1 MRELRPMWGCSR
13 RFSKGRRLAMGV
25 FFVGFVLV
33 PTTWAQQQQDVT
45 MTVEARGRDQKAS
58 RITLDFVNAEIQQL
72 LRFLSR
78 ETNLTIIAS
87 AEDIQNKRL
96 SLVNL
101 RNVTVEEALERIK
114 SGLMQFGL
122 TTIQTDTTLIIT
134 TVQKAAKMKVPVSF
148 GADPT
153 QIPDT
158 DAVITQVI
166 PLSNLDAAQI
176 ADRLKPMTSDAGV
189 VFGDATS
196 NSVVITDV
204 ASNIRRIAQ
213 TLKVM
218 DASDEGI
225 GLKVKVI
232 QIRNGSAETIA
243 RALNELFREE
253 AQASA
258 LVRKATGTSDPALMQ
273 KLLDQARSTGVDLI
287 RGRVQI
293 SANAESNQVIVKAS
307 ESNIAIIET
316 LISQMDVAPAVQTE
330 FRVYRLRYA
339 SAKTVA
345 EYLQNIL
352 TGRTGTTGRGQ
363 QQQQRF
369 RPPWEQPPS
378 QEGTRVQG
386 LVGEVRIAA
395 DERLNGIVVAT
406 DPRNFTLLDRLIEQI
421 DQQDQPSE
429 EIQIFFLQHGNAQS
443 VVETIQTL
451 IQGQQQQRG
460 NVPWWWDDWRRQQ
473 EEPREGV
480 YGLRGQVQLSADTR
494 LNAIVAAT
502 SAANLAVLKD
512 LIQRLDV
519 SMPSQEWGTRI
530 YQLQYADATNVANI
544 INSVYQGTSR
554 QQGFGGGFFFFLQQ
568 AGRQRNQAQ
577 GSLAGN
583 VVAQEYPTTNSVIIS
598 TATARN
604 FELIEEFIKQLD
616 VPTPPQQREITRI
629 FNLEYADAEDLASL
643 LSDLWAEQGTTGGGG
658 GFFNFVR
665 QMQRASAEQTDI
677 NSLAGKVRLFADPQ
691 TNSLVVTTAAR
702 YIQDVEELIRQL
714 DIVRGQVWLDIT
726 ILEATLDDSTK
737 LGMELSLTEKRLF
750 GTDAFGKGR
759 APGKNPLT
767 GTFTSD
773 VNLDQEVTGFTLSLA
788 TKEYLAFLHTL
799 MRENKVKTLSRP
811 SVQVRD
817 NQQVVFRSGRDIPY
831 LQSARTS
838 DFLTGQIF
846 DFNFLQDIGINITIT
861 PHIARRVASASGKRT
876 IGLEIQQIG
885 VSNLI
890 EFTSFNAPLTEDSSI
905 QTYVDA
911 EDGQQIVIGG
921 LKKQKKQKVTDK
933 VPILGDLPL
942 LGRLFKRTEEVT
954 QDTEIVVIISPHI
967 VDINRAEDRAR
978 LEELQQERFGSE
990 ESGLR
995 KKEPPVQPPSEG
1007 VPQPLPVPEPETV
1020 PSTP

>member
-1 MRELRPMWGCSR
+1 MRELRPISSSRGC
-13 RFSKGRRLAMGV
+13 FAATGV
-25 FFVGFVLV
+25 LFVGCVLV
-33 PTTWAQQQQDVT
+33 STTWAQQQPDVT

-72 LRFLSR
+72 LRFLSH

-87 AEDIQNKRL
+87 AEDVQNKRL

-101 RNVTVEEALERIK
+101 RNVTIEEALERIK

-148 GADPT
+148 GADPA

-158 DAVITQVI
+158 DAVITHII
-166 PLSNLDAAQI
+166 PLANLDASQI
-176 ADRLKPMTSDAGV
+176 AERLKPMTSDAGV

-196 NSVVITDV
+196 NSVVVTDI

-243 RALNELFREE
+243 RALNDLFREE

-258 LVRKATGTSDPALMQ
+258 LVRKATSSSDPALTQ
-273 KLLDQARSTGVDLI
+273 KLLDQARSSGVDLV

-316 LISQMDVAPAVQTE
+316 LVSQMDVAPAVQTE

-345 EYLQNIL
+345 DYLQNVL
-352 TGRTGTTGRGQ
+352 TGRTGTAGRGQ

-369 RPPWEQPPS
+369 RPPWEQPPP

-421 DQQDQPSE
+421 DQQDQPAE

-494 LNAIVAAT
+494 LNAVVAAT

-544 INSVYQGTSR
+544 INSVYQGASR

-604 FELIEEFIKQLD
+604 FELIEQFIKQLD
-616 VPTPPQQREITRI
+616 VPTPPQQREVTRI
-629 FNLEYADAEDLASL
+629 FNLEYANAEDLASL
-643 LSDLWAEQGTTGGGG
+643 LSDLWADQETTGGG

-665 QMQRASAEQTDI
+665 QMQRASAEQTDV

-702 YIQDVEELIRQL
+702 YVHDVEEIVRQL

-750 GTDAFGKGR
+750 GVDAFGKGR

-911 EDGQQIVIGG
+911 EDGQQVVIGG

-942 LGRLFKRTEEVT
+942 VGRLFKRTEEVT

-967 VDINRAEDRAR
+967 VDINRPEDRAR
-978 LEELQQERFGSE
+978 LEELQQERFGSQE
-990 ESGLR
+990 RGTQ
-995 KKEPPVQPPSEG
+995 KKEPPLQPPSEG
-1007 VPQPLPVPEPETV
+1007 APQPLPLPAP
-1020 PSTP
+1020 